1 MKKIIFILLLMLC
14 FSAFS
19 DTYTQDRNTTLILNM
34 ENENTFIFVLET
46 AWGAMDSKGRFVV
59 PADVKTRIE
68 FGKAVKEKNYY
79 VYSGYNIFDED
90 KTCEIKFFL
99 AKTNVNVVSNG
110 CNDSEFKG
118 FSGKFSNIRK
128 STGKEMEELERVKKI
143 ISNL

>member
-1 MKKIIFILLLMLC
+1 M
-14 FSAFS
+14 
-19 DTYTQDRNTTLILNM
+19 
-34 ENENTFIFVLET
+34 FVLET
-46 AWGAMDSKGRFVV
+46 AWGAMYSKGRFVV
-59 PADVKTRIE
+59 PAGIKTRIE

-128 STGKEMEELERVKKI
+128 STNKEMEELERVKK
-143 ISNL
+143 NNK